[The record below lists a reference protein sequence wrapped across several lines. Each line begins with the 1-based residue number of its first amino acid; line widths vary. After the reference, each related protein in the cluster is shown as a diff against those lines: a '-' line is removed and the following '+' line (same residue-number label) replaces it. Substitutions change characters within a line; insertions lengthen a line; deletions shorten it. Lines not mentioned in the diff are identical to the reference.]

1 MCRADAA
8 SEPLLE
14 PQLVRQPAKQRLAEV
29 DVGLDEPGH
38 DETTR
43 AIANLDG
50 EVLPPSLFPLPRP
63 FPRPLYRSD
72 ASAGDDDVRPRDSPA
87 AVVQQHV
94 ALREDQIGRGGPRG
108 AQVVTRGRTAVES
121 SEMSK

>member
-50 EVLPPSLFPLPRP
+50 EVLPPSLFPLPQP

-72 ASAGDDDVRPRDSPA
+72 ASAGYDDVRPRDSPA
-87 AVVQQHV
+87 AVVPHHV
-94 ALREDQIGRGGPRG
+94 APGEDQIGQAAFRRG
-108 AQVVTRGRTAVES
+108 VEYAS
-121 SEMSK
+121 GGT

>member
-1 MCRADAA
+1 MR
-8 SEPLLE
+8 
-14 PQLVRQPAKQRLAEV
+14 
-29 DVGLDEPGH
+29 LDETGD

-43 AIANLDG
+43 AIANLKSA
-50 EVLPPSLFPLPRP
+50 VLLPSLFPLPRP

-87 AVVQQHV
+87 AFVQQHV
-94 ALREDQIGRGGPRG
+94 TACEDQIGRGGTSG
-108 AQVVTRGRTAVES
+108 AQVVIRGRTAVES